1 MKKFFI
7 AAFIAILAIS
17 SCSKDE
23 VKEVN
28 KGSQIGFQAST
39 KTKGIEAEAWT
50 METIYV
56 TALNQDGTS
65 YFTKV
70 PFVLTGNGTDG
81 YYSTSPAYYW
91 PGDGRA
97 FDFYAYTPSETEL
110 GGAIEIN
117 GTTKKL
123 TGFTT
128 SENILNQYDFV
139 TAIANDQTENE
150 NGSSTVLTFSHNL
163 ASIDLRARSS
173 NNSYEYII
181 KGVRIANIKQKGDFN
196 FESSEW
202 DLSKYNN
209 IFTANM
215 EIQEPITLRD
225 EISDLLGEVRY
236 KDDDEYNYAFVLP
249 QEVTSWDPTKPT
261 AGGSYISVNIQINK
275 RNSDGSKTRIYPD
288 VESDYG
294 WVAVPLPVNTVWEA
308 GNRYNYTLVFG
319 KGAGYSDPTEGGS
332 TGNSI
337 LGDAIKFKMDV
348 TEWGDSEEDFLKNIE
363 MIGKWTA
370 TGYYELV
377 ESDQLQDDDTY
388 AVVEQIQNETTDL
401 ETISGYVNNFA
412 TITIK
417 DGTKLITTNING
429 VQTETPYIL
438 DENRYILIEVYI
450 DRDGQGN
457 PIVDNEGN
465 VQYVVYPQIHNITQA
480 ISDPYQKGSAEI
492 HVVQNNSGTQGT
504 GDYYK
509 RTQVILYDIEPLS
522 INNN

>member
-1 MKKFFI
+1 MKKLFI

-139 TAIANDQTENE
+139 TAVANDQTEKE

-163 ASIDLRARSS
+163 ASIDLRAYSS
-173 NNSYEYII
+173 NDSYEYII

-215 EIQEPITLRD
+215 EIQEPIILSNSP
-225 EISDLLGEVRY
+225 SDLLGEVRY

-275 RNSDGSKTRIYPD
+275 INSDDSKTRIYPD
-288 VESDYG
+288 ANSDYG
-294 WVAVPLPVNTVWEA
+294 WVAVPLPQGTKWEA

-319 KGAGYSDPTEGGS
+319 SGAGYSDPAEGGS

-337 LGDAIKFKMDV
+337 LGDAIKFKMGV
-348 TEWGDSEEDFLKNIE
+348 TEWGDSEEDVLKNIE

-370 TGYYELV
+370 TGYYEIY
-377 ESDQLQDDDTY
+377 ESDQLNDDGSFS
-388 AVVEQIQNETTDL
+388 VVSEMEDETTDI

-417 DGTKLITTNING
+417 DGTKLITTNAQG

-450 DRDGQGN
+450 HRDGQGN

-465 VQYVVYPQIHNITQA
+465 VQYVVYPQIYNITQA

-492 HVVQNNSGTQGT
+492 HVVQYDSGTPGT
-504 GDYYK
+504 GDYEK